1 MGMYYLDSS
10 ALVKRYA
17 REVGSAWI
25 ASLTD
30 PASANSIFVAL
41 VTGAEMVAAVTRKM
55 RTGAVPPNDAQVAL
69 STFKGH
75 FKTEY
80 LIVLVPA
87 AVVDLAMVVAERH
100 GLRGYDAIQLASA
113 LTVQA
118 ELSSSGVTLTPFV
131 SADTHLNNAAR
142 SEGLSVE
149 NPLNY
154 P

>member
-17 REVGSAWI
+17 REVGSSRI

-30 PASANSIFVAL
+30 PSSADSIFIAL

-55 RTGAVPPNDAQVAL
+55 RTGAVPPHDVQVAI
-69 STFKGH
+69 STFKSH
-75 FKTEY
+75 FKTAY

-87 AVVDLAMVVAERH
+87 AVVDLAMALAERH

-118 ELSSSGVTLTPFV
+118 ELNSSGATLTAFV

-149 NPLNY
+149 NPLSY